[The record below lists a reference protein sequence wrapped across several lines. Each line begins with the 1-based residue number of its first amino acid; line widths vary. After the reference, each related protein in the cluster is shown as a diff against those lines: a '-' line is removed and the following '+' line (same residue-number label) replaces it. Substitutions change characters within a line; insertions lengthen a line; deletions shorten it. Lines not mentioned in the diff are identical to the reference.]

1 MPWLVEIDERDADPS
16 KVGTRPLFGSSGP
29 QTLGVNWWTQ
39 GPADQ
44 NPHRGFADRAYARR
58 HAEIQRRIFPH
69 ARVRVFDQAAKA
81 YLPD

>member
-1 MPWLVEIDERDADPS
+1 MPWLVEIDERDTAPMRA
-16 KVGTRPLFGSSGP
+16 GRPLFGSAGP
-29 QTLGVNWWTQ
+29 KTLGVDWWTP

-44 NPHRGFADRAYARR
+44 NRHRGFADRAYARR
-58 HAEIQRRIFPH
+58 SAEIQRRIFPH